1 MNDYR
6 NWEPPKSTN
15 PAAIYVVGVLIPGAA
30 IVLLLMWLL

>member
-6 NWEPPKSTN
+6 SWELPNSTN
-15 PAAIYVVGVLIPGAA
+15 PVVICVASILIPGTA

>member
-6 NWEPPKSTN
+6 NWELPKSTN
-15 PAAIYVVGVLIPGAA
+15 PVAIHVASILIPSVT

>member
-6 NWEPPKSTN
+6 NWELPKSTN
-15 PAAIYVVGVLIPGAA
+15 PVVICVVSILIPGVA